1 MDMSKNISSQYDFF
15 QNVQLVANGNL
26 LVSIVGSGGT
36 AGNNY
41 YTTGAT
47 LSGTVVTFN
56 RTDLINAY
64 SVDLASIAGSGSGL
78 NLDAGYPSSI
88 LMEPNY
94 EAGLY
99 NSIAIDTIDGGG
111 V

>member
-1 MDMSKNISSQYDFF
+1 MEINNQYDFF
-15 QNVQLVANGNL
+15 QNVQLDADGNL

-36 AGNNY
+36 SGNNY

-56 RTDLINAY
+56 RNDLLNAY
-64 SVDLASIAGSGSGL
+64 SVDLASIAGGGAGL

>member
-1 MDMSKNISSQYDFF
+1 MEINNQYDFF
-15 QNVQLVANGNL
+15 QNVQLDSGGNL

-41 YTTGAT
+41 YTTAAT
-47 LSGTVVTFN
+47 LSGTVVTFD

-64 SVDLASIAGSGSGL
+64 SVDLASIAGSGL
-78 NLDAGYPSSI
+78 NLDGGYPSSI

-94 EAGLY
+94 EGGFY